1 MRKQASKCQTPRGS
15 SCTPRPPLFLN
26 RSSGKPIVA
35 FCLWT
40 KPGIPASHHPQVS
53 SIYPEITV
61 LIPRPQKIQT
71 QILITMHIKY
81 VSIRLLTLHL
91 TVLRLRWKSNF
102 YIGWILLNPQCQVC
116 KITVLMHES
125 SSVLPF
131 YIKERKTI
139 WILWLLRLTKL

>member
-1 MRKQASKCQTPRGS
+1 MRKEASKCQTPWGS

-26 RSSGKPIVA
+26 WSSEKPLVA

-40 KPGIPASHHPQVS
+40 KPGIPASHHLQVS
-53 SIYPEITV
+53 SIHPEIAV
-61 LIPRPQKIQT
+61 LIPTPQKI

-81 VSIRLLTLHL
+81 VCIHLLTLYL
-91 TVLRLRWKSNF
+91 TVLRLRWKTNF
-102 YIGWILLNPQCQVC
+102 YIGWILLNPQCRVC

-125 SSVLPF
+125 SSVSPF
-131 YIKERKTI
+131 YIKESKTI